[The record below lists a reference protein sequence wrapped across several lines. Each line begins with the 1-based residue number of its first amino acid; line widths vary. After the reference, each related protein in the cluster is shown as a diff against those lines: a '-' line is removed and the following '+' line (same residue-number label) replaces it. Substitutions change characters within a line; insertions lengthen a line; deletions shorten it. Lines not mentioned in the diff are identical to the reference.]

1 MSAVPTDYTPI
12 DCSLHDRLEAAAT
25 LGGKR
30 RIVFRDPDAGSTEV
44 LARIVDVFAKGG
56 EEFIRIDSGALIRLD
71 RLESVDGLRFDRPGE
86 T

>member
-1 MSAVPTDYTPI
+1 MSTDYSPI
-12 DCSLHDRLEAAAT
+12 DCSLHDHLEAAAT

-30 RIVFRDPDAGSTEV
+30 RIVYYDEGAGSTEV

-56 EEFIRIDSGALIRLD
+56 EEFIRLDTGALIRLD
-71 RLESVDGLRFDRPGE
+71 RLESVDDVRFGA